1 MLTVSSG
8 ATRTFIEPYNAIEY
22 YIGRLNDFPM
32 KDFITWNIEQ
42 VHGVQG
48 LRDPVQRASMA
59 SPAVEGSRWLSPMG
73 ASIEAQLKPVNVVD
87 DVVLRADGNI
97 AMARLRLDNMHVAD
111 SIETLSE
118 VKDRIPRNII
128 EMFNSGVQQIENR
141 PISKERELG
150 LWSLVAITDGPVPVE
165 EVTQLVLANMI
176 PQAQVD
182 NDWPTLDALLQAAN
196 GFLTLRM
203 SPSEVWIADTYHEDF
218 RLYLKENYN
227 GTLSKMRSS
236 LRLSD

>member
-1 MLTVSSG
+1 M
-8 ATRTFIEPYNAIEY
+8 FIEPYSAIEC
-22 YIGRLNDFPM
+22 YIGRLNDFSM
-32 KDFITWNIEQ
+32 KDFVTWNIEQ

-48 LRDPVQRASMA
+48 LRDPLQRALVA
-59 SPAVEGSRWLSPMG
+59 SPTVEDRTWLSPMG
-73 ASIEAQLKPVNVVD
+73 ASLEAQFKPVDVVD
-87 DVVLRADGNI
+87 NVVLRADGNI
-97 AMARLRLDNMHVAD
+97 AMARLRLDNLHVAE

-128 EMFNSGVQQIENR
+128 EMFDFGVQHIEKR
-141 PISKERELG
+141 PISRERELG
-150 LWSLVAITDGPVPVE
+150 LWSLVAVAPGPVPVE

-176 PQAQVD
+176 HRDQVD
-182 NDWPTLDALLQAAN
+182 NEWPTLDALLRAAN

-203 SPSEVWIADTYHEDF
+203 SPSEVWVADTYHEDF

-236 LRLSD
+236 LRLS